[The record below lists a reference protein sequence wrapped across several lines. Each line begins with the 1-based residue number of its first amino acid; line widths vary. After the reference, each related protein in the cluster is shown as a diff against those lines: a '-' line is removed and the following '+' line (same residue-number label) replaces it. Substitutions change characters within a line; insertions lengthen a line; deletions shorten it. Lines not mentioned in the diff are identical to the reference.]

1 MSFSNIKTVT
11 KTADASAVLGRT
23 RVVGVYYTCSST
35 AASFSLK
42 DGTTTAGTA
51 KLTLNTP
58 AAAGGYDLIIPDMGI
73 LFETGVFI
81 DVSSAEVTSVTLL
94 FEGGAAA

>member
-1 MSFSNIKTVT
+1 MSFSNIQTVT
-11 KTADASAVLGRT
+11 KTADASAITGRT

-58 AAAGGYDLIIPDMGI
+58 AAAGGYDLILPDMGI